1 MHLQEFLIDRY
12 WDQGWKVYTE
22 PDDINAQIDGG
33 WSGTLPD
40 MLIVKGNTKTAV
52 SIETESDFT
61 EDNLPKKWS
70 GMLANAGVSLRVV
83 VREKQLRDRTR
94 EIAAQYAIP
103 LECKL
108 YIKESHRRTV
118 SAKNLLRKRNRIL
131 TFTVVALTV
140 IVLVLIY
147 LAIRGLS

>member
-70 GMLANAGVSLRVV
+70 GMLANSGVSLRVV
-83 VREKQLRDRTR
+83 VREK
-94 EIAAQYAIP
+94 
-103 LECKL
+103 
-108 YIKESHRRTV
+108 
-118 SAKNLLRKRNRIL
+118 
-131 TFTVVALTV
+131 
-140 IVLVLIY
+140 
-147 LAIRGLS
+147 